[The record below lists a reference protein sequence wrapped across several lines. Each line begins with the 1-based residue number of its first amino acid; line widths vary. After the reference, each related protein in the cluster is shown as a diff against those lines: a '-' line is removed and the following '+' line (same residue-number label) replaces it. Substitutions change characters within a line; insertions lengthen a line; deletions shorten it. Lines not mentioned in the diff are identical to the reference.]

1 MAVEAAAVRI
11 RPATAADLDGV
22 LAIERVS
29 FSDPPWSRA
38 SFASL
43 VGDPQAQFL
52 VATVEGADA
61 VAGQRPGRPPIAA
74 VVGYVVTWVA
84 ADEGDLSNLAV
95 VPEMR
100 RRGLGGRL
108 LDAAIE
114 RAQRAGVRALYLEVR
129 ESNATA
135 LRLYASRRFA
145 SVGRRQR
152 YYRQPVEDALILCLD
167 MSSLPA
173 A

>member
-1 MAVEAAAVRI
+1 MAAEAATVRI

-38 SFASL
+38 SFAAL
-43 VGDPQAQFL
+43 IGDPQAHFL

-61 VAGQRPGRPPIAA
+61 MVGRGAGHPVASA

-114 RAQRAGVRALYLEVR
+114 RARAAGVRALYLEVR

-135 LRLYASRRFA
+135 LRLYSSRRFA

-167 MSSLPA
+167 VSSRPA

>member
-1 MAVEAAAVRI
+1 MAGEVAAARI
-11 RPATAADLDGV
+11 RPATSADLDGV
-22 LAIERVS
+22 VAIERTS

-38 SFASL
+38 TFASL
-43 VGDPQAQFL
+43 IGDPQGQFL
-52 VATVEGADA
+52 VAIIEDPVTGA
-61 VAGQRPGRPPIAA
+61 GLPGSHSRST

-95 VPEMR
+95 APQMR

-108 LDAAIE
+108 LDAAID
-114 RAQRAGVRALYLEVR
+114 RARAAGVRALYLEVR
-129 ESNATA
+129 ESNTIA

-145 SVGRRQR
+145 AVGRRQR

-167 MSSLPA
+167 MSLPSGA
-173 A
+173 